1 MTDGILRPGE
11 GLRFGDNAS
20 AYTSVFKLLTSQ
32 TEGQLCL
39 EEESV
44 PVGFVAPP
52 HRHLTRLEF
61 FYVLEGDLQFIVA
74 EDTVNVGPGASVF
87 VPKGARHA
95 YSNVSDAPARQL
107 ALWAPGGFEA
117 MYEDV
122 AAAFPTRGSFDWEKL
137 VEIWRR
143 NDTEPA

>member
-1 MTDGILRPGE
+1 MTDGVLRPGE
-11 GLRFGDNAS
+11 GLRFGDDPS
-20 AYTSVFKLLTSQ
+20 AYTSTFKLLTSQ

-39 EEESV
+39 EEEWV
-44 PVGFVAPP
+44 PTGFLVPP
-52 HRHLTRLEF
+52 HRHVTRLEF
-61 FYVLEGDLQFIVA
+61 FYVLEGELQFIVGA
-74 EDTVNVGPGASVF
+74 ENINVEAGTSVF

-117 MYEDV
+117 MYEDM
-122 AAAFPTRGSFDWEKL
+122 AKAFPTPDAFDWDTF
-137 VEIWRR
+137 VQIWHR